1 MQQIIDD
8 RACPRTQAPV
18 LLVLLPGVH
27 MTPDELQ
34 QQGFVSA
41 VRQRGL
47 AVDVVVAGT
56 LLDHT
61 RDGSVI
67 RRLRNEV
74 IAPARAQGYSRIWL
88 AGISLGGY
96 LALHYERSHPGEL
109 QGVLLIAP
117 YLGKRTLTQE
127 IEAAGGAA
135 SWRRQAAAGSAGD
148 IDQTL
153 WTWLTA
159 LPAGTPPIWL
169 ASGREDRF
177 AAEQKLLAG
186 LLPPDRTDLLPGGHD
201 WKPWRALWSHWL
213 DRGLLP
219 AACP

>member
-1 MQQIIDD
+1 MQQIFDD
-8 RACPRTQAPV
+8 GGCPRTQAPV
-18 LLVLLPGVH
+18 LLVLLPGIH

-34 QQGFVSA
+34 REGFIGA
-41 VRQRGL
+41 VRQRRL
-47 AVDVVVAGT
+47 AVDVIVAGT
-56 LLDHT
+56 LIEHT

-74 IAPARAQGYSRIWL
+74 IAPARAQGYRRIWL

-109 QGVLLIAP
+109 QGLLLMAP
-117 YLGKRTLTQE
+117 YLGRRTLTQE
-127 IEAAGGAA
+127 IEAAGGPAT
-135 SWRRQAAAGSAGD
+135 WRRQVKGPAPGD

-153 WTWLTA
+153 WTWLSS
-159 LPAGTPPIWL
+159 LPAGASPIWL

-177 AAEQKLLAG
+177 AAEHKLLAT
-186 LLPPDRTDLLPGGHD
+186 LLPTDRVHTLPGGHD
-201 WKPWRALWSHWL
+201 WLPWRVLWSHWL

>member
-1 MQQIIDD
+1 MQQIFDD
-8 RACPRTQAPV
+8 GGCPRTQAPA

-34 QQGFVSA
+34 REGFVSA
-41 VRQRGL
+41 VRQRRL
-47 AVDVVVAGT
+47 AVDMIIAGT

-74 IAPARAQGYSRIWL
+74 IAPARAQGYRRIWL

-96 LALHYERSHPGEL
+96 LALHYERSHPGEV
-109 QGVLLIAP
+109 QGLLLMAP
-117 YLGKRTLTQE
+117 YLGRRTLMQE
-127 IEAAGGAA
+127 IEAAGGPL
-135 SWRRQAAAGSAGD
+135 SWRRQVTGPVAGD

-153 WTWLTA
+153 WTWLSA
-159 LPAGTPPIWL
+159 LPAETPPIWL

-177 AAEQKLLAG
+177 AEEHKLLAA
-186 LLPPDRTDLLPGGHD
+186 LLPPDRVHMVPGGHD
-201 WKPWRALWSHWL
+201 WLPWRGLWSHWL

-219 AACP
+219 AICP

>member
-1 MQQIIDD
+1 MEQILDD
-8 RACPRTQAPV
+8 QACPRTQAPA

-27 MTPDELQ
+27 MSPAELQ
-34 QQGFVSA
+34 QQGFIAA
-41 VRQRGL
+41 VRQRRL

-67 RRLRNEV
+67 RRLRKEV
-74 IAPARAQGYSRIWL
+74 IEPARAQGYRQIWL

-96 LALHYERSHPGEL
+96 LALHYERSHPGEV
-109 QGVLLIAP
+109 QGLMLIAP
-117 YLGKRTLTQE
+117 YLGQRPLTQA
-127 IEAAGGAA
+127 IEAAGGPVN
-135 SWRRQAAAGSAGD
+135 WRRQATAPADD
-148 IDQTL
+148 IDATL

-159 LPAGTPPIWL
+159 LPASAAPIWL

-177 AAEQKLLAG
+177 AAEHRLLAQ
-186 LLPPDRTDLLPGGHD
+186 LLPADRLHLLPGGHD
-201 WKPWRALWSHWL
+201 WSPWRALWSHWL